1 MQLHWF
7 WFYVNSFLIGSKNM
21 MSIIIIIIV
30 VPLPITSEVLFPG
43 GGRILSYMGHT
54 GMCCCEGYGFQA
66 VYSCIGYINQSVW
79 V

>member
-43 GGRILSYMGHT
+43 GGGREYCHIWAIQVCAAVK
-54 GMCCCEGYGFQA
+54 GMVFKQFTLA
-66 VYSCIGYINQSVW
+66 
-79 V
+79 